1 MKKQLLEYI
10 ARIAELGKND
20 EIISAHARELHC
32 YVDRLPEDSVSS
44 SETNNNEEDT
54 GGGDHPPK
62 PPGQP

>member
-1 MKKQLLEYI
+1 MKEFLNKLAEFLESKGTQY
-10 ARIAELGKND
+10 ND
-20 EIISAHARELHC
+20 AALTEVAGQVREHANK
-32 YVDRLPEDSVSS
+32 VVSS